1 MPENDDLDPAANTQ
15 MFQAF
20 VDRGEQEDARPG
32 WMRPAIAVAALA
44 VLVIVVVVA
53 WLALG

>member
-20 VDRGEQEDARPG
+20 VDRQEPETSGRR
-32 WMRPAIAVAALA
+32 WLWLALA
-44 VLVIVVVVA
+44 GVLVIVLVLA
-53 WLALG
+53 WLALGG

>member
-1 MPENDDLDPAANTQ
+1 MPEKDDLDPAANTQ

-20 VDRGEQEDARPG
+20 VDRAEEDAAKPG
-32 WMRPAIAVAALA
+32 WKRPAVVGGALIGLVV
-44 VLVIVVVVA
+44 VLVLA